1 MMNAS
6 FVYSVKGQD
15 HGEADDS
22 LVKSGRVM
30 WSESVVGMT
39 KNLPMK

>member
-1 MMNAS
+1 MMNVS
-6 FVYSVKGQD
+6 FVCSVKG
-15 HGEADDS
+15 HGHRVAADT

-39 KNLPMK
+39 